1 MLNHNTELK
10 MDFRY
15 WQRCHERQCNN

>member
-10 MDFRY
+10 KDFRC
-15 WQRCHERQCNN
+15 WKRCHERQCNN